1 MVEIKIARVSGL
13 ADWWADPKPSNDCFP
28 SWIKDLRK
36 EKLVDNKLNMS
47 DCLPAIEAMLQG
59 IIIEFP
65 VTMTF
70 EYLGDHPKLGKMIA
84 CDHKGYPIIGGH
96 EFSQYKG
103 AEFQDFHVVKV
114 GLPWVIDVPKGYSC
128 LFTAPFN
135 RSGNAEA
142 FCISGVVR
150 CDRYYNMVSIP
161 FAIPLKKKGDVM
173 VIEKGRPFVQIIPL
187 KQEGV
192 KIISSQIDMKNLETT
207 ISQINENPGYY
218 KSMAKEQ
225 NK

>member
-1 MVEIKIARVSGL
+1 MVEIKIARVPGL
-13 ADWWADPKPSNDCFP
+13 ADWWSDPKPSNDCFP

-36 EKLVDNKLNMS
+36 EKLVDNKLNVS

-70 EYLGDHPKLGKMIA
+70 EYLGNHPKLGKMIA

-103 AEFQDFHVVKV
+103 AEFQDLHVVKV
-114 GLPWVIDVPKGYSC
+114 GLPWVIEVPKGYSC

-161 FAIPLKKKGDVM
+161 FAIPLKKKGDV
-173 VIEKGRPFVQIIPL
+173 VSVERGRPFVQIIP
-187 KQEGV
+187 V
-192 KIISSQIDMKNLETT
+192 KRENVELTFSQIDMKNLETT
-207 ISQINENPGYY
+207 VNQIDENPGYY
-218 KSMAKEQ
+218 KTMAKEQ

>member
-1 MVEIKIARVSGL
+1 MVEIKIARVPGL

-65 VTMTF
+65 KTMTF

-84 CDHKGYPIIGGH
+84 CDYKGYPIIGGH
-96 EFSQYKG
+96 ESSQYKG
-103 AEFQDFHVVKV
+103 AEFQDLHVIKV
-114 GLPWVIDVPKGYSC
+114 GLPWVIEVPKGYSC

-135 RSGNAEA
+135 RSGNAGA

-150 CDRYYNMVSIP
+150 CDRYYNLSLIH
-161 FAIPLKKKGDVM
+161 I
-173 VIEKGRPFVQIIPL
+173 
-187 KQEGV
+187 
-192 KIISSQIDMKNLETT
+192 
-207 ISQINENPGYY
+207 
-218 KSMAKEQ
+218 
-225 NK
+225 

>member
-1 MVEIKIARVSGL
+1 MVEIKIARVPGL
-13 ADWWADPKPSNDCFP
+13 ADWWAAPKPSNDYFP
-28 SWIKDLRK
+28 SWIKGFRK
-36 EKLVDNKLNMS
+36 DKLANNKLNMA

-65 VTMTF
+65 KTMTF
-70 EYLGDHPKLGKMIA
+70 EFLGDHPKLGKMIA

-114 GLPWVIDVPKGYSC
+114 GLPWVIEVPKGYSC

-150 CDRYYNMVSIP
+150 CDRYYNMVSVP
-161 FAIPLKKKGDVM
+161 FAIPLKKKGDV
-173 VIEKGRPFVQIIPL
+173 VSVERGRPFVQIIP
-187 KQEGV
+187 V
-192 KIISSQIDMKNLETT
+192 KRENVELTFSQIDMKKLGTT
-207 ISQINENPGYY
+207 VNQINENPGYY
-218 KSMAKEQ
+218 KTMAKEQ

>member
-1 MVEIKIARVSGL
+1 MVEIKIARVPGL
-13 ADWWADPKPSNDCFP
+13 ADWWSDPKPSNDCFP

-36 EKLVDNKLNMS
+36 EKLVDNKLNVS

-70 EYLGDHPKLGKMIA
+70 EYLGNHPKLGKMIA

-103 AEFQDFHVVKV
+103 AEFQDLHVVKV
-114 GLPWVIDVPKGYSC
+114 GLPWVIEVPKGYSC

-135 RSGNAEA
+135 RSANAEA

-150 CDRYYNMVSIP
+150 CDRYYNMVSVP
-161 FAIPLKKKGDVM
+161 FAIPLKKKGDV
-173 VIEKGRPFVQIIPL
+173 VSIERGRPFVQIIP
-187 KQEGV
+187 V
-192 KIISSQIDMKNLETT
+192 KRENVELTFSQIDMKNLETT
-207 ISQINENPGYY
+207 VNQIDENPGYY
-218 KSMAKEQ
+218 KTMAKEQ

>member
-1 MVEIKIARVSGL
+1 MVEIKIARVPGL

-36 EKLVDNKLNMS
+36 DKLADDKLNMS

-65 VTMTF
+65 ATMTF
-70 EYLGDHPKLGKMIA
+70 EYLADHPKLGKMIA

-103 AEFQDFHVVKV
+103 AEFQNFHVVKV
-114 GLPWVIDVPKGYSC
+114 GLPWVIEVPKGYSC

-150 CDRYYNMVSIP
+150 CDRYYNMVSVP
-161 FAIPLKKKGDVM
+161 FAIPLKKKGDV
-173 VIEKGRPFVQIIPL
+173 VSVERGRPFVQIIP
-187 KQEGV
+187 V
-192 KIISSQIDMKNLETT
+192 KRENVELTFSQIDMKNLETT
-207 ISQINENPGYY
+207 VNQIDENPGYY
-218 KSMAKEQ
+218 KTMAKEQ

>member
-1 MVEIKIARVSGL
+1 MIEMKIARVPGL
-13 ADWWADPKPSNDCFP
+13 ADWWADPKLSNDSFP
-28 SWIKDLRK
+28 LWIRDLRK
-36 EKLVDNKLNMS
+36 EKLLNKKLNMS

-59 IIIEFP
+59 IIIDFP

-96 EFSQYKG
+96 ESSQYKG

-114 GLPWVIDVPKGYSC
+114 GLPWVIEVPKGYSC

-150 CDRYYNMVSIP
+150 CDRYYNMVSVP
-161 FAIPLKKKGDVM
+161 FAIPLKKKGDV
-173 VIEKGRPFVQIIPL
+173 VSVERGRPFVQIIP
-187 KQEGV
+187 V
-192 KIISSQIDMKNLETT
+192 KRENVELTFSQIDMKNLETT
-207 ISQINENPGYY
+207 VNQIGENPGYY
-218 KSMAKEQ
+218 KTMAKEQ

>member
-1 MVEIKIARVSGL
+1 MVEIKIARVPGL
-13 ADWWADPKPSNDCFP
+13 ADWWSDPKPSNDCFP

-70 EYLGDHPKLGKMIA
+70 EYLGNHPKLGKMIA

-103 AEFQDFHVVKV
+103 AEFQDLHVVKV
-114 GLPWVIDVPKGYSC
+114 GLPWVIEVPKGYSC

-161 FAIPLKKKGDVM
+161 FAIPLKKKGDV
-173 VIEKGRPFVQIIPL
+173 VSVERGRPFVQIVP
-187 KQEGV
+187 V
-192 KIISSQIDMKNLETT
+192 KRENVELTFSQIDMKNLETT
-207 ISQINENPGYY
+207 VNQIDENPGYY
-218 KSMAKEQ
+218 KTMAKEQ

>member
-1 MVEIKIARVSGL
+1 MVEIKIARVPGL
-13 ADWWADPKPSNDCFP
+13 ADWWSDPKPSNDCFP

-65 VTMTF
+65 VSMTF
-70 EYLGDHPKLGKMIA
+70 EYLGNHPKLGKMIA

-114 GLPWVIDVPKGYSC
+114 GLPWVIEVPKGYSC

-150 CDRYYNMVSIP
+150 CDRYYNMVSVP
-161 FAIPLKKKGDVM
+161 FAIPLKKKGDV
-173 VIEKGRPFVQIIPL
+173 VSVERGRPFVQIIP
-187 KQEGV
+187 V
-192 KIISSQIDMKNLETT
+192 KRENVELTFSQIDMKNLETT
-207 ISQINENPGYY
+207 VNQIDENPGYY
-218 KSMAKEQ
+218 KTMAKEQ

>member
-1 MVEIKIARVSGL
+1 MVEIKIARVPGL
-13 ADWWADPKPSNDCFP
+13 ADWWSDPKPSNDCFP

-36 EKLVDNKLNMS
+36 EKLVDNKLNVS

-70 EYLGDHPKLGKMIA
+70 EYLGNHPRLGKMIA
-84 CDHKGYPIIGGH
+84 CDYKGYPIIGVH

-103 AEFQDFHVVKV
+103 AEFQDLHVVKV
-114 GLPWVIDVPKGYSC
+114 GLPWVIEVPKGYSC

-150 CDRYYNMVSIP
+150 CDRYYNMVSVP
-161 FAIPLKKKGDVM
+161 FAIPLKKKGDV
-173 VIEKGRPFVQIIPL
+173 VSVERGRPFVQIIP
-187 KQEGV
+187 V
-192 KIISSQIDMKNLETT
+192 KRENVELTFSQIDMKNLETT
-207 ISQINENPGYY
+207 VNQINENPGYY
-218 KSMAKEQ
+218 KTMAKEQ

>member
-1 MVEIKIARVSGL
+1 MVEIKIARVPGL

-36 EKLVDNKLNMS
+36 DKLADDKLNMS

-65 VTMTF
+65 ATMTF
-70 EYLGDHPKLGKMIA
+70 EYLADHPKLGKMIA

-103 AEFQDFHVVKV
+103 AEFKDFHVVKV
-114 GLPWVIDVPKGYSC
+114 GLPWVIEVPKGYSC

-173 VIEKGRPFVQIIPL
+173 VIETGRPFVQIIPL

-192 KIISSQIDMKNLETT
+192 KIISSQIDIKNLETT
-207 ISQINENPGYY
+207 IYQINENPGYY
-218 KSMAKEQ
+218 KSMAREQ